1 MLLCCVTLEDHK
13 YFCMKNTID
22 INASLLNNGSVLE
35 PIYILNSTKS
45 IIGELP
51 LSKNRKM
58 VKAPSR
64 STRNQPAV
72 ETTNVVRFDRNV
84 RRIEIIPRNT
94 AQETFMEALLDESK
108 RIVFAIGPAGTGKS
122 YLSTLSAIKALKAGE
137 FEKIIIVRPAVGAEG
152 ENHGFLPGTLNEK
165 LGVWVQPIIDIFEE
179 VYSKQDISKMVDDGV
194 IELASLMY
202 LRGRSF
208 KNTVVILDEAQNC
221 LPTQMMLL
229 LTRLG
234 ENCRA
239 FVTGDLDQTD
249 HRKENGLSDFVKRL
263 QSKKGSTMISVAEF
277 KREHIERDP
286 IVSEVLRIYE

>member
-1 MLLCCVTLEDHK
+1 L
-13 YFCMKNTID
+13 
-22 INASLLNNGSVLE
+22 
-35 PIYILNSTKS
+35 
-45 IIGELP
+45 
-51 LSKNRKM
+51 KNRK
-58 VKAPSR
+58 APTR
-64 STRNQPAV
+64 SSRNQV
-72 ETTNVVRFDRNV
+72 VSETVTNVVKFDRKV
-84 RRIEIIPRNT
+84 RKIEIIPRNT
-94 AQETFMEALLDESK
+94 AQESFMESLLDESK

-122 YLSTLSAIKALKAGE
+122 YLSTLSAIKALKANE

-165 LGVWVQPIIDIFEE
+165 LGVWVQPIVDIFEE
-179 VYSKQDISKMVDDGV
+179 VYTKQEISKMVDDGI

-208 KNTVVILDEAQNC
+208 KNTIVILDESQNC
-221 LPTQMMLL
+221 LPSQMMLL

-249 HRKENGLSDFVKRL
+249 HRKENGLADFVKRL
-263 QSKKGSTMISVAEF
+263 KDKGSTMISVVEF

-286 IVSEVLRIYE
+286 IVAEVLRIYGSKD